1 MVHPLILIVLDGWGI
16 APTGPG
22 NAISLAK
29 LPYYRELLNRY
40 PHGLLEASGE
50 SVGLPKGEDGNT
62 ETGHINLGA
71 GNIVYQ
77 DLPRINLSIADGS
90 FFKNYSFISAIN
102 HARKY
107 NSNLHLLGLIGSGG
121 VHSNIEHLLALLQLL
136 KENNFTR
143 VFLHLITDG
152 RDSPPRSASL
162 YIEQIQA
169 FLKQLGFGQ
178 IATIMGRYYAMDRDH
193 RWERTK
199 LAYEILTKGKA
210 NKSSSPLDVITS
222 SYQKKITDEFII
234 PTNIIKDGKPIS
246 LISEN
251 DSVIFFNYRIDRPR
265 QLTKAF
271 VMDNFDEQA
280 NTVDFDPYAVKYYK
294 KHIMEKSELIPPFKR
309 GPLIPHL
316 YFVTMTEYSRNV
328 HASSVAFPPEIIP
341 HPLGECLANQGL
353 RQLRMSESEKER
365 FVTYYFNGQRET
377 PFTNE
382 DRKIIPSPK
391 VATYDMKPEMSSYE
405 LTTALLNS
413 LNKNK
418 YEFILINF
426 ANPDMV
432 AHTGVIPATIKACE
446 SVDNHLSVIVPKVLN
461 LNGTILITGDHGN
474 AEELINPHTGG
485 IDTEHSTYPVPF
497 IAINNNWE
505 GKNIELPKGVLGDVA
520 PTILDILSIKK
531 PVDMAGRN
539 LLANVISL

>member
-1 MVHPLILIVLDGWGI
+1 MIHPLLLIVLDGWGF
-16 APTGPG
+16 ASKGTG
-22 NAISLAK
+22 NAISLSD
-29 LPYYRELLNRY
+29 LPYYRELLNKY

-90 FFKNYSFISAIN
+90 FFKNYAFLSAIN

-107 NSNLHLLGLIGSGG
+107 ESNLHLVGLIGSGG
-121 VHSNIEHLLALLQLL
+121 VHSNTEHLLALLQLL
-136 KENNFTR
+136 KEESFNR

-152 RDSPPRSASL
+152 RDSPPKSASL
-162 YIEQIQA
+162 YIEQIQI
-169 FLKQLGFGQ
+169 FIRHLGFAQ

-193 RWERTK
+193 RWDRTQK
-199 LAYEILTKGKA
+199 AYEALTKGIA
-210 NKSSSPLDVITS
+210 NKSSDALAAVKSA
-222 SYQKKITDEFII
+222 YENNITDEFIL
-234 PTNIIKDGKPIS
+234 PTTVVKDGKPVA
-246 LISEN
+246 LIREN

-294 KHIMEKSELIPPFKR
+294 KHLVERSELIPPFKR
-309 GPLIPHL
+309 GSLIPHL

-328 HASSVAFPPEIIP
+328 HAASVAFPPEIVP
-341 HPLGECLANQGL
+341 HPLGECLANEGL

-365 FVTYYFNGQRET
+365 FVTYYFNGQREA
-377 PFTNE
+377 PFINE
-382 DRKIIPSPK
+382 DREIIPSPK
-391 VATYDMKPEMSSYE
+391 VATYDLKPEMASYE
-405 LTTALLNS
+405 LTAALLKT

-418 YEFILINF
+418 YDFILINF

-432 AHTGVIPATIKACE
+432 AHTGIIPAAIKACE
-446 SVDNHLSVIVPKVLN
+446 VVDIHLSKIIPKVLS
-461 LNGTILITGDHGN
+461 LNGTVLITADHGN
-474 AEELINPHTGG
+474 AEEMINPHTGG
-485 IDTEHSTYPVPF
+485 IDTEHSTFPVPF
-497 IAINNNWE
+497 IAINNKWE
-505 GKNIELPKGVLGDVA
+505 GKNIDLSIGVLGDVA
-520 PTILDILSIKK
+520 PTVLEILGIKK
-531 PVDMAGRN
+531 PTGMTGRN
-539 LLANVISL
+539 LLANVIS